1 MGKQREGGS
10 MTNGGRHKKR
20 KKEERGQRRRKGS
33 RMETPR
39 KKELKILP
47 SFFFCLPLKKDTFWR
62 NFSLNF
68 TGGDGKSSRISCL
81 MSLCFSSQGL
91 FAARPY

>member
-20 KKEERGQRRRKGS
+20 KKEEREQRRRKGS

-39 KKELKILP
+39 KKGIE
-47 SFFFCLPLKKDTFWR
+47 
-62 NFSLNF
+62 N
-68 TGGDGKSSRISCL
+68 ISK
-81 MSLCFSSQGL
+81 FL
-91 FAARPY
+91 FLFVPQKGYFLEKF

>member
-20 KKEERGQRRRKGS
+20 KKEEREQRRRKGS

-39 KKELKILP
+39 KKELKIFP
-47 SFFFCLPLKKDTFWR
+47 SFFF
-62 NFSLNF
+62 
-68 TGGDGKSSRISCL
+68 
-81 MSLCFSSQGL
+81 L
-91 FAARPY
+91 FVPQKGYFLEKF